1 MDLGFA
7 HHAYLLEGSRS
18 GARNYLANFL
28 FERGFSTDKNPDY
41 HLFEDVSFSV
51 DNARAIREMAR
62 NKPIGSKKVFVVL
75 PSRFSE
81 ESQNA
86 LLKVLEEPTSD
97 THFFIL
103 LPTREMLLPTL
114 LSRLEIIRLNRQET
128 EDREYMK
135 EAEKFLDLSKP
146 ARLAFIKKL
155 VDKNKLEEDQRVF
168 LAPFLDALLLILKGR
183 GAKVKDIKS
192 VYKERLYADDPAA
205 MPKLILEHLALVL

>member
-18 GARNYLANFL
+18 GAKDYLASFL
-28 FERGFSTDKNPDY
+28 FERGFNTDQNPDY
-41 HLFEDVSFSV
+41 HIFEDVSFSV
-51 DNARAIREMAR
+51 DDARSIREMAR
-62 NKPIGSKKVFVVL
+62 NKPLGSRKVFVFL

-86 LLKVLEEPTSD
+86 LLKVLEEPTPD

-103 LPTREMLLPTL
+103 LPAREMLLPTL
-114 LSRLEIIRLNRQET
+114 LSRLEIIRLNRWEAGDNQ
-128 EDREYMK
+128 YMK
-135 EAEKFLDLSKP
+135 DAEKFLGLSKP

-155 VDKNKLEEDQRVF
+155 VDKNKLEEDERVF
-168 LAPFLDALLLILKGR
+168 LAPFLDSLLLILKGR
-183 GAKVKDIKS
+183 GAKMKDIKP